1 MFEIQVDA
9 KAKFKYELQGLLLT
23 TEKFYQSLNLKM
35 SCP

>member
-9 KAKFKYELQGLLLT
+9 KAKFKYELLT
-23 TEKFYQSLNLKM
+23 TERIYQFLNLKM

>member
-9 KAKFKYELQGLLLT
+9 KAKFKYELHGLLLT
-23 TEKFYQSLNLKM
+23 AERIYQSLNLKM